1 MTFVD
6 PIRYRSPIKNILMYQ
21 SDEFDSGFPS
31 SSTSSFSG
39 VLENEL
45 KKEVNRSEKR
55 RSMLA
60 DSLRN
65 AYHAIEYQKNC
76 LEQQDRY
83 FTSSKS
89 TLESLLMKQELLE
102 SRLSN
107 LKQNNFYPSI
117 LSLGVSEKNL
127 QQSSRYPPEVKDYSR
142 ITALEREISDIKE
155 QMRCSKSVWGSN
167 NAYTQNM
174 SKDGK
179 SDEVEVKE
187 VNEELRQHAE
197 LMEAKCSNAQRER
210 DVLELQIVSLHSGLH
225 QEKVTSKE
233 LEKKCVKLQSEITAN
248 RSINESLHLE
258 VSALKQQSH
267 TLENAVKGSESEK
280 KLLHVKVEN
289 LQKEKQILMSQK
301 DLLFEIMKKK
311 GKWKYLSKELTRRD
325 PEVIQT
331 IAGNE
336 RGCSG
341 ETSFSDLSHTASLR
355 HSGRRGRRMKER
367 KYKSNGPNFFQSHD
381 CHTDYDRKYLSKEK
395 DGNARNKQTQLE
407 KNEIYFKDE
416 NSSGKYIPKNVSKI
430 CELNTDIIVACYQH
444 LSELLSKL
452 ECLKMNNVIL
462 DNEKEQILKF
472 LLRMINDFQDYKRN
486 NENSREKVEKLLN
499 EHTDLRENYHKRMNQ
514 VTAVIIELKHLRQ
527 AYNGLLKCSQD
538 PDDKKAMQWISRVQ
552 KIKDALKL
560 LLEEQSLNPIPLMKQ
575 HHITQEN
582 K

>member
-1 MTFVD
+1 M
-6 PIRYRSPIKNILMYQ
+6 
-21 SDEFDSGFPS
+21 
-31 SSTSSFSG
+31 
-39 VLENEL
+39 
-45 KKEVNRSEKR
+45 
-55 RSMLA
+55 
-60 DSLRN
+60 
-65 AYHAIEYQKNC
+65 
-76 LEQQDRY
+76 
-83 FTSSKS
+83 
-89 TLESLLMKQELLE
+89 LLE

-225 QEKVTSKE
+225 QEKVSSKE

-301 DLLFEIMKKK
+301 ELLFEIMKKK
-311 GKWKYLSKELTRRD
+311 GKWKYLSKELTRR
-325 PEVIQT
+325 
-331 IAGNE
+331 
-336 RGCSG
+336 
-341 ETSFSDLSHTASLR
+341 L
-355 HSGRRGRRMKER
+355 
-367 KYKSNGPNFFQSHD
+367 
-381 CHTDYDRKYLSKEK
+381 
-395 DGNARNKQTQLE
+395 
-407 KNEIYFKDE
+407 
-416 NSSGKYIPKNVSKI
+416 
-430 CELNTDIIVACYQH
+430 VA
-444 LSELLSKL
+444 
-452 ECLKMNNVIL
+452 
-462 DNEKEQILKF
+462 F
-472 LLRMINDFQDYKRN
+472 LIGFL
-486 NENSREKVEKLLN
+486 
-499 EHTDLRENYHKRMNQ
+499 Q
-514 VTAVIIELKHLRQ
+514 VFL
-527 AYNGLLKCSQD
+527 
-538 PDDKKAMQWISRVQ
+538 
-552 KIKDALKL
+552 
-560 LLEEQSLNPIPLMKQ
+560 
-575 HHITQEN
+575 
-582 K
+582 

>member
-225 QEKVTSKE
+225 QEKVSSKE

-301 DLLFEIMKKK
+301 ELLFEIMKKK
-311 GKWKYLSKELTRRD
+311 GKWKYLSKELTRR
-325 PEVIQT
+325 
-331 IAGNE
+331 
-336 RGCSG
+336 
-341 ETSFSDLSHTASLR
+341 L
-355 HSGRRGRRMKER
+355 
-367 KYKSNGPNFFQSHD
+367 
-381 CHTDYDRKYLSKEK
+381 
-395 DGNARNKQTQLE
+395 
-407 KNEIYFKDE
+407 
-416 NSSGKYIPKNVSKI
+416 
-430 CELNTDIIVACYQH
+430 VA
-444 LSELLSKL
+444 
-452 ECLKMNNVIL
+452 
-462 DNEKEQILKF
+462 F
-472 LLRMINDFQDYKRN
+472 LIGFL
-486 NENSREKVEKLLN
+486 
-499 EHTDLRENYHKRMNQ
+499 Q
-514 VTAVIIELKHLRQ
+514 VFL
-527 AYNGLLKCSQD
+527 
-538 PDDKKAMQWISRVQ
+538 
-552 KIKDALKL
+552 
-560 LLEEQSLNPIPLMKQ
+560 
-575 HHITQEN
+575 
-582 K
+582 